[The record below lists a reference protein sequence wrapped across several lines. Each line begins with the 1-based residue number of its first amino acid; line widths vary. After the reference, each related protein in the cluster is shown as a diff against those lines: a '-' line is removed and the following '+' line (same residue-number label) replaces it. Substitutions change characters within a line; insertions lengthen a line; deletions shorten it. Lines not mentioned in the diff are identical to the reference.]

1 MNRAERRRAARD
13 MTHATQSIMR
23 ARGGYE
29 REYERGAERHAI
41 KMIFAGMCLAMKEE
55 FGFGTQRIYRMLTAT
70 QKYLQPGAYFTTA
83 ELIDEVLEKTGIR
96 LDFDDPFDMVE
107 RIEKGER
114 R

>member
-1 MNRAERRRAARD
+1 M
-13 MTHATQSIMR
+13 Q
-23 ARGGYE
+23 
-29 REYERGAERHAI
+29 
-41 KMIFAGMCLAMKEE
+41 
-55 FGFGTQRIYRMLTAT
+55 TAT

-114 R
+114 K